1 MASPSWK
8 DVRKPLGAL
17 LPNWPL
23 LAGLVLSAVLLAGL
37 FLTAPPAPPAPV
49 DPLDQ
54 RLLIP
59 VDEAATPRDVERRTG
74 DIQSEAQ
81 RRANELAQQR
91 RREQMEAE
99 RLRREQ
105 AARMAADA
113 EALRRARAQL
123 AALRSQ
129 PSQVGLDTELTD
141 AMATSADEAQMLETL
156 RLEDV
161 QRRHQSV
168 RAAAV
173 VSSARGIGERAHV
186 LDRPEIMSRV
196 AVRPPAP
203 PRRPAAAV
211 PGSGTAPVADGPLGG
226 PVSQAPPRYAPPRPA
241 PPASAGA
248 GGGSAPDLARG
259 DGAPAARYADA
270 DAGATP
276 SAGRFRLGPS
286 ADGGDAV
293 GVVVTPDDGA
303 HSRLYEGTLLPAALQ
318 TQIQGAYS
326 GPISAQITRHVY
338 SRDRQRVLVPRG
350 TVALGRSGSVTG
362 PFQDRLA
369 VSFHRLI
376 FPDGR
381 WVRLDFTGLS
391 SVGETSLRDQVNR
404 HYVSTFG
411 TAGAIGLLA
420 GLSTAGQESPFMGTM
435 SQQMANL
442 SLQLLSHYMNRRP
455 EVTIRAG
462 HRVNIRLT
470 SDVIVPDYAAW
481 EPR

>member
-1 MASPSWK
+1 MSSAGINPCGPPRSSPRRAASASARTCSTARRSCRASPC
-8 DVRKPLGAL
+8 VLRRRR
-17 LPNWPL
+17 
-23 LAGLVLSAVLLAGL
+23 AGPARPYREARPPRSRTGRSAA
-37 FLTAPPAPPAPV
+37 
-49 DPLDQ
+49 
-54 RLLIP
+54 RSRRRRR
-59 VDEAATPRDVERRTG
+59 ATP
-74 DIQSEAQ
+74 
-81 RRANELAQQR
+81 
-91 RREQMEAE
+91 
-99 RLRREQ
+99 
-105 AARMAADA
+105 
-113 EALRRARAQL
+113 
-123 AALRSQ
+123 
-129 PSQVGLDTELTD
+129 
-141 AMATSADEAQMLETL
+141 
-156 RLEDV
+156 
-161 QRRHQSV
+161 
-168 RAAAV
+168 
-173 VSSARGIGERAHV
+173 
-186 LDRPEIMSRV
+186 
-196 AVRPPAP
+196 
-203 PRRPAAAV
+203 
-211 PGSGTAPVADGPLGG
+211 
-226 PVSQAPPRYAPPRPA
+226 PPRPA

-248 GGGSAPDLARG
+248 GGGSAPDLAQG

-276 SAGRFRLGPS
+276 PAGRFRLGPS

-303 HSRLYEGTLLPAALQ
+303 HSRIYEGTLLPAALQ

>member
-23 LAGLVLSAVLLAGL
+23 LVGLVLSAVLLAGL

-129 PSQVGLDTELTD
+129 PNQVGLDTELTD

-186 LDRPEIMSRV
+186 LDRPEIMSR
-196 AVRPPAP
+196 AARPQAP
-203 PRRPAAAV
+203 PRRPAAAG
-211 PGSGTAPVADGPLGG
+211 PGSETAPVAGGPLGG

-241 PPASAGA
+241 PPASTGA

-270 DAGATP
+270 GAGAAP
-276 SAGRFRLGPS
+276 AAGRFRLGPS

-293 GVVVTPDDGA
+293 AVVVTPDDGA

-381 WVRLDFTGLS
+381 WVRLDFTGLN

-420 GLSTAGQESPFMGTM
+420 GLSTAGQESQFMGTM

-455 EVTIRAG
+455 DVTIRAG